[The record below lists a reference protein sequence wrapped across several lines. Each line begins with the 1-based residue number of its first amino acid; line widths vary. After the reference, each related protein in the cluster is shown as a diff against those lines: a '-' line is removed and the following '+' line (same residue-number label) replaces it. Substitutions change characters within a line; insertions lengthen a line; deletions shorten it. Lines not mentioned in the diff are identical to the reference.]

1 MHETSAGTR
10 AGSSSVRSSGAKT
23 WVWKRLKTASTTSSF
38 ATLGWAIL
46 MSSTCGSDRA
56 FVHDPGGGMDCEKV
70 ALHPAHV
77 SKALGYFP
85 YADSHQSRIIPDAL
99 IERERGTLLSS
110 GWFVANPDITPV
122 LEVTSGWAVT
132 RPKLEKLGFPR
143 PLFSMNARIV
153 RQRSSCSWLRGP
165 ERLHGIEPRCAYA
178 GKREAALATEQARRT
193 P

>member
-1 MHETSAGTR
+1 
-10 AGSSSVRSSGAKT
+10 VRSSGAKT

-85 YADSHQSRIIPDAL
+85 YADLPLKICLRQVHWRFRINPESFL
-99 IERERGTLLSS
+99 THSSS
-110 GWFVANPDITPV
+110 GNEA
-122 LEVTSGWAVT
+122 
-132 RPKLEKLGFPR
+132 
-143 PLFSMNARIV
+143 LF
-153 RQRSSCSWLRGP
+153 
-165 ERLHGIEPRCAYA
+165 
-178 GKREAALATEQARRT
+178 
-193 P
+193 